1 MWISRQITKTQESTA
16 LQSAVSTLNSNGEVE
31 AVSTG
36 AERSIHIY
44 APYGYS
50 FSLPA
55 GVDMLLTK
63 SDGEQAAI
71 GTLMKNSGIKAGE
84 IKITA
89 ASGAYI
95 HLKNDGTVVINGLQ
109 IDRDGVIVNE

>member
-1 MWISRQITKTQESTA
+1 MWISRQIMKSQEQPA
-16 LQSAVSTLNSNGEVE
+16 LETGVSTLNRNGEVD

-36 AERSIHIY
+36 AERCINIY

-50 FSLPA
+50 FSLPT

-71 GTLMKNSGIKAGE
+71 GVLMKNSDVRPGE
-84 IKITA
+84 IKIKA

-95 HLKNDGTVVINGLQ
+95 HLKNDGSVVINGLE
-109 IDRDGVIVNE
+109 INRDGEIWNE

>member
-1 MWISRQITKTQESTA
+1 MWISRQIMKLQEQPTV
-16 LQSAVSTLNSNGEVE
+16 QTGVSTLNRNGEVD

-36 AERSIHIY
+36 ADRNINIY

-71 GTLMKNSGIKAGE
+71 GVLMKNSNVRPGE
-84 IKITA
+84 VRITA

-95 HLKNDGTVVINGLQ
+95 HLKDNGSVVINGLE
-109 IDRDGVIVNE
+109 IDRDGEIVNE